1 MTQVDKALMF
11 AEAAHGNQL
20 YGKYPYVYHLKK
32 TIEVAKELGLNED
45 IQVACA
51 LHDTLEDTPATYLDL
66 VKEFGTVVAR
76 MVYDVTDELGITREE
91 RKKKTYPK
99 IKSNVSSML
108 VKLCDRI
115 ANVRESVGDI
125 RNLTR
130 YQSEHKDF
138 IEIFIDSTH
147 IPEIG
152 EALGMYYETMKEAEA

>member
-1 MTQVDKALMF
+1 MTQVEKALMF
-11 AEAAHGNQL
+11 AQAAHGNQL

-32 TIEVAKELGLNED
+32 TLAVAQALHLNEE
-45 IQVACA
+45 IQVACV
-51 LHDTLEDTPATYLDL
+51 LHDTLEDTPTTYLDIM
-66 VKEFGTVVAR
+66 KEFGTVVAR

-99 IKSNVSSML
+99 IKSNVGSML

-115 ANVRESVGDI
+115 ANIQESIGDV

-138 IEIFIDSTH
+138 IEIFIESTD

-152 EALGMYYETMKEAEA
+152 EALGLYYSTMKEAEE